1 MRHSKISFL
10 IFIAA
15 GCFISILFL
24 FPISDMVTFYEVKT
38 GFIEKVRSAESAT
51 DYVFSSF
58 SETLQGQ
65 RIPGTAFF
73 GMLGIILGAVFYAL
87 FENLSQR
94 NASIEN
100 MRQEIERDITSLI
113 KKGESTHLE
122 FKSSFRWDYNKESA
136 NKNLEHAVLKNIAA
150 FMNTEGGSLIIGIA
164 DDGKVLGLE
173 KDYQTLKSK
182 NKDGFEMLI
191 MSAIA
196 TKIGTNHC
204 ILASVLFHEIDGHE
218 ICQFLISK
226 SSNPVYLQ
234 HNKDP
239 KFYIRA
245 GAGTRELN
253 IQEATEYILRP

>member
-1 MRHSKISFL
+1 MKNSNTSLL
-10 IFIAA
+10 IFIGA
-15 GCFISILFL
+15 GCLISILFL
-24 FPISDMVTFYEVKT
+24 FPLSDLITFYEIKT
-38 GFIEKVRSAESAT
+38 GFIEKVHSADSPA
-51 DYVFSSF
+51 DYVFSNISK
-58 SETLQGQ
+58 TMLGQ

-73 GMLGIILGAVFYAL
+73 GMLGIILGAVFYVL
-87 FENLSQR
+87 FKNLNQR

-100 MRQEIERDITSLI
+100 MRQEIERDIESLI

-122 FKSSFRWDYNKESA
+122 FKSSFRWDYKKEAINKD
-136 NKNLEHAVLKNIAA
+136 LEHAVLKNIAA
-150 FMNTEGGSLIIGIA
+150 FMNTEGGSLIIGVA
-164 DDGKVLGLE
+164 DNGNALGLE

-204 ILASVLFHEIDGHE
+204 ILATTLFHEIDGHE
-218 ICQFLISK
+218 ICQILISK

-234 HNKDP
+234 HNKEP

-245 GAGTRELN
+245 GAGTRGLN
-253 IQEATEYILRP
+253 IQEATEYILRS